1 MNKKVI
7 INMRDEIE
15 SISCEL
21 KMSNDILDIFSEFV
35 EDEGFMLKSYDEEE
49 KAVASIAFTNRL
61 PTFYSLLWTAKEKS
75 KALADKLFLLGE
87 NLTDIIRGEN
97 DDADNN

>member
-21 KMSNDILDIFSEFV
+21 KKSNDILDIFSEFV
-35 EDEGFMLKSYDEEE
+35 EDEGFMLKSYGEEK

-75 KALADKLFLLGE
+75 KALADKLLLLSE
-87 NLTDIIRGEN
+87 SLADIIREEN
-97 DDADNN
+97 DDTGNN